1 MAHTKALGTS
11 KLGRD
16 SRAQRLG
23 VKVQDGGKVIAGQ
36 IIIRQRGS
44 KYLAG
49 KNISVGGDDT
59 LFAKKAG
66 VVRFTTKTKLRFDGS
81 KRKATVVNVV
91 VS

>member
-36 IIIRQRGS
+36 IIIRQRGC
-44 KYLAG
+44 KYLGG
-49 KNISVGGDDT
+49 KNILKGGDDT
-59 LFAKKAG
+59 LFAKKEG
-66 VVRFTTKTKLRFDGS
+66 VVRFGTTRKTCFDGS
-81 KRKATVVNVV
+81 KRKITVVDVV
-91 VS
+91 

>member
-16 SRAQRLG
+16 SKAKRLG
-23 VKVQDGGKVIAGQ
+23 VKVQDGGKVTIGQ
-36 IIIRQRGS
+36 ILIRQRGT

-49 KNISVGGDDT
+49 KNTKRGGDDT
-59 LFAKKAG
+59 IFAMKVG
-66 VVRFTTKTKLRFDGS
+66 VVRFSTKIKTRFDGN
-81 KRKATVVNVV
+81 KRRATVVA

>member
-16 SRAQRLG
+16 SRAKRLG
-23 VKVQDGGKVIAGQ
+23 VKIQDGGKVTIGQ
-36 IIIRQRGS
+36 IIIRQRGT

-49 KNISVGGDDT
+49 KNTKRGGDDT
-59 LFAKKAG
+59 IFAMKNG
-66 VVRFTTKTKLRFDGS
+66 VVRFSTTVKTRFDGN
-81 KRKATVVNVV
+81 RRNATVVA